1 MVVVDRARN
10 LEQTPSLIDPHVADK
25 VRNAGAAVSRV
36 NTGDERARRTIEADA
51 TAGRTTDRIDDLR
64 AVEGVRAA
72 VVDTQRRRHAVTE
85 LPRVLDVVD
94 TGDRVVTA
102 DQERGV
108 VARIAMPRRGVG

>member
-1 MVVVDRARN
+1 MAEVHSASLVLAVVERRSDIVGVGEVAGMVVVDRARN

-72 VVDTQRRRHAVTE
+72 VVDTQRR
-85 LPRVLDVVD
+85 
-94 TGDRVVTA
+94 
-102 DQERGV
+102 
-108 VARIAMPRRGVG
+108 